1 MVRARRATRVNS
13 VNNKFRNR
21 VRTEGDAITV
31 HEQTRQV
38 FEPLFHHGWLANDR
52 CKPLPNPVYHGY
64 YTGLWFG
71 VLNILFGVF
80 YRLAVPVGLQA
91 CHMRLLSAGCLAQ
104 TTLAQADHAAVK
116 LHARALSHMSGVK
129 MSVRKR
135 Q

>member
-1 MVRARRATRVNS
+1 MLSWVRGFWGRGLGLDHAQAKRGDVNLC
-13 VNNKFRNR
+13 
-21 VRTEGDAITV
+21 
-31 HEQTRQV
+31 Q
-38 FEPLFHHGWLANDR
+38 PL
-52 CKPLPNPVYHGY
+52 YHGH